1 MATVKIGTL
10 LIRTLAKPIS
20 NQIKAQVKNHE
31 RFRKMCVSLA
41 QTMHRSEIRLRTKL
55 LGEPARNVRPLSEA
69 KAIDNGANFLAEG
82 FLFSVAAG
90 LIVAESWRSSRS
102 ESKRREGVADS
113 LDDLRVRLDSI
124 EARAVEWEERARVAQ
139 DRQDELTGILER
151 IVTIG
156 MRGGWLQLP
165 DTPLAAPRRSSPLA
179 LPPIPSGSDSD
190 VPSTRPATSQNL
202 PPTPDSA

>member
-10 LIRTLAKPIS
+10 VIRTLAKPIS
-20 NQIKAQVKNHE
+20 NQIKMQVKNHE
-31 RFRKMCVSLA
+31 TFRKMCVSLA

-90 LIVAESWRSSRS
+90 LIFAESWRSSRS
-102 ESKRREGVADS
+102 ESKRREGVSDS

-124 EARAVEWEERARVAQ
+124 ETRAIEWEERAREAQ
-139 DRQDELTGILER
+139 ERQDALTRVLSH
-151 IVTIG
+151 IVDNG

-165 DTPLAAPRRSSPLA
+165 DTPLAAPTRAA
-179 LPPIPSGSDSD
+179 LPPPPASTSGWDT
-190 VPSTRPATSQNL
+190 STQQSQDDAQTTTSE
-202 PPTPDSA
+202 SA